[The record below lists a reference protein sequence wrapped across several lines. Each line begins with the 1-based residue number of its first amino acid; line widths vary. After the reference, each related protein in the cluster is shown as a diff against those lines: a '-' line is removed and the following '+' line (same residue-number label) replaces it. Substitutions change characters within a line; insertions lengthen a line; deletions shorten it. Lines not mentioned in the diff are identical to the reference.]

1 MNAYTE
7 LKDRHQKEF
16 NDFPCFFAFS
26 DKQFEEGMAKFGLSP
41 NDTDKIYSLSNTGC
55 FYLRTDSPRLAEM
68 FARHNK
74 EFADAVAA
82 DITGEGFIFD
92 MFNYELANHEYSY
105 THDDT
110 STLDALGVEPEDIE
124 KDQRLLHGLKLAKK
138 KQFERQEE

>member
-1 MNAYTE
+1 
-7 LKDRHQKEF
+7 
-16 NDFPCFFAFS
+16 
-26 DKQFEEGMAKFGLSP
+26 MAKFGLSP
-41 NDTDKIYSLSNTGC
+41 NDTDKIYSMSNTGG
-55 FYLRTDSPRLAEM
+55 FYLRTDSPRFVEM
-68 FARHNK
+68 MARHNK